1 MMKPFRLKMH
11 LCFEVKMILNHRTIS
26 LGQNTWLI
34 EETAFGSS
42 VYMYLLVGTE
52 KAILIATGLVNLP
65 LLDIVSGLT
74 DLPVVV
80 VNTHGHLDHIS
91 GNHLFDTVYL
101 HPADEAVFREH
112 CNYLVRKDYI
122 TALLAEKGVP
132 MHETQGI
139 LQRSEIQNML
149 QIPQNGSHRLL
160 VEGMVLDLGGR
171 AIQVIETPGHT
182 WGSLC
187 LLDVSRRWLFS
198 GDTVCDQGVLLHF
211 PHSAPLSVF
220 QDSLRKLISQSGAY
234 DAIFPAHHRYPLEK
248 DIMSSYLACAERIE
262 NGEEGLL
269 VQSAVG
275 TARLMQHE
283 AIGITYPALD

>member
-1 MMKPFRLKMH
+1 MNLS
-11 LCFEVKMILNHRTIS
+11 HRIEP
-26 LGQNTWLI
+26 LGRDTWLI
-34 EETAFGSS
+34 EEIAFGSS
-42 VYMYLLVGTE
+42 VYMYLLAGTE
-52 KAILIATGLVNLP
+52 KAMLIDTGLMNLP
-65 LLDIVSGLT
+65 LYDIVSGLT

-80 VNTHGHLDHIS
+80 VNTHGHFDHIS
-91 GNHLFDTVYL
+91 GNHRFDTVYL
-101 HPADEAVFREH
+101 NPADEAVFKEH
-112 CNYLVRKDYI
+112 SHHQVRKDYI

-132 MHETQGI
+132 MDETQGI

-149 QIPQNGSHRLL
+149 QIPQNGAHRPL

-171 AIQVIETPGHT
+171 TIQVIETPGHT
-182 WGSLC
+182 RGSVC

-220 QDSLRKLISQSGAY
+220 QDSLRKLLSQSGAY
-234 DAIFPAHHRYPLEK
+234 DAIFPAHHRYPLEQ
-248 DIMSSYLACAERIE
+248 DMLNRYLACAERIE
-262 NGEEGLL
+262 NGDEGVLI
-269 VQSAVG
+269 QSAVG

>member
-1 MMKPFRLKMH
+1 MNLS
-11 LCFEVKMILNHRTIS
+11 HRTIP
-26 LGQNTWLI
+26 LGRNTWLI
-34 EETAFGSS
+34 EEIAFGSS
-42 VYMYLLVGTE
+42 VYMYLLAGTE
-52 KAILIATGLVNLP
+52 KAMLIDTGLMNLP
-65 LLDIVSGLT
+65 LYDIVSGLT

-80 VNTHGHLDHIS
+80 VNTHGHFDHIS
-91 GNHLFDTVYL
+91 GNHRFDTVYL
-101 HPADEAVFREH
+101 NPADEAVFKEH
-112 CNYLVRKDYI
+112 SHHQVRKDYI
-122 TALLAEKGVP
+122 TALLAEKGVR

-149 QIPQNGSHRLL
+149 QIPQNGSHRPL
-160 VEGMVLDLGGR
+160 VEGMVLDLGRR

-182 WGSLC
+182 RGSVC

-220 QDSLRKLISQSGAY
+220 QNSLKKLVSQSGAY
-234 DAIFPAHHRYPLEK
+234 DAIFPAHHRYPLEQ
-248 DIMSSYLACAERIE
+248 DILDSYLACAERIE
-262 NGEEGLL
+262 NGDEGVLI
-269 VQSAVG
+269 QSAVG